1 MDRPDVV
8 SLQKWIEYA
17 DWLEAENQLK
27 WQEGFDL
34 ANSALGLM
42 TDKRNALD
50 EKNAELEAENARL
63 KAELTTRVEAQ
74 ATIIRDQ
81 GGWLAELKAQ
91 LHEVREIYTGME
103 GIPKNLY
110 TTEAYLMY
118 IIKQMYDAALEDK

>member
-1 MDRPDVV
+1 MSDE
-8 SLQKWIEYA
+8 LEYA
-17 DWLEAENQLK
+17 AAAAQGEVFDCLE
-27 WQEGFDL
+27 
-34 ANSALGLM
+34 
-42 TDKRNALD
+42 RIV
-50 EKNAELEAENARL
+50 
-63 KAELTTRVEAQ
+63 ELTTRVEAQ

-118 IIKQMYDAALEDK
+118 IIKQMYDAALEAGDG